1 MSQLPTNDRDSQHE
15 TSQTNL
21 QETQHILS
29 LAIDSFISAWS
40 IAEETGPPIVADFLP
55 KDELARQEV
64 LVELIKIDLEQR
76 WNEFELPKR
85 LSEYFE
91 EFPELCQ
98 KQVPIELVYEEY
110 FCRQR
115 AETSVT
121 IEEYFR
127 EFPELEN
134 ELRRFVQHSPD
145 ATVLQS
151 GDVVESFRD
160 LRVGETVDDFDL
172 LIRLGEGA
180 FATVFLA
187 RQNSMQRL
195 VAVKVSAN
203 KGTEPQTLA
212 QLDHDYIVRVYDQR
226 VIKSPPVR
234 LLYMQY
240 LPGGTLE
247 SLIKKVRSTPA
258 NRRSGQL
265 LIDILDES
273 LESKGETTPPDSLL
287 RKEITRMDW
296 AQTVCWIG
304 IRLAKALGYA
314 SSRGVLHRDLK
325 PANVLM
331 TSDGTPK
338 LADFN
343 ISFSR
348 QVEGASPAEYFGGSL
363 AYMSPEQLKACT
375 GSGDV
380 RAEDLDVR
388 SDLFSL
394 GVVLWELLVGERP
407 FADPRRLQL
416 NSSTLEDMIAS
427 RQNGVR
433 REKLVEASKSA
444 PPGLLRILQKSL
456 DSDRELRWQTA
467 QEMID
472 RLEQCFDPRA
482 RELIDPEPGQWQKIA
497 LRWETPIILALNLI
511 PNAFSA
517 VGNLLYNQREIFAE
531 IAPEQSF
538 ETILAVI
545 NGIAFPVGISFVVL
559 MAARIRRAIVKPDV
573 ARQTSNAR
581 RNSLLIGHRCALV
594 CLLLWVIAGF
604 AYPVAIRLT
613 GTVVPWDAY
622 LHILGS
628 LVIFGLIATAYPFF
642 LVTWFSLEVLYPSLL
657 RLGVG
662 GGQDRQ
668 DLLLLRDHLQRY
680 LVMAASIPMLAVSAV
695 TIVSVDLLWVAQ
707 LLCFGG
713 LAAFAAAFWFYRR
726 IEGDLE
732 VFLRLSR
739 RD

>member
-1 MSQLPTNDRDSQHE
+1 MST
-15 TSQTNL
+15 
-21 QETQHILS
+21 
-29 LAIDSFISAWS
+29 AIDSFIAAWAV
-40 IAEETGPPIVADFLP
+40 AEETGPPILSDFLP
-55 KDELARQEV
+55 QDAPARQEI

-85 LSEYFE
+85 LTEYFE
-91 EFPELCQ
+91 EFPELLQ
-98 KQVPIELVYEEY
+98 KQIPVELVYEEY

-115 AETSVT
+115 SEPSVT
-121 IEEYFR
+121 IEDYFR
-127 EFPELEN
+127 EFPDLEN
-134 ELRRFVQHSPD
+134 ELRRFIQHSPHP
-145 ATVLQS
+145 TVLQ
-151 GDVVESFRD
+151 GGAVAESFRD
-160 LRVGETVDDFDL
+160 LRVGETIDDFDL
-172 LIRLGEGA
+172 LIRLGEGT

-226 VIKSPPVR
+226 VIESPPVR

-247 SLIKKVRSTPA
+247 SLIKRVQSTPA

-265 LIDILDES
+265 LIDVLDES
-273 LESKGETTPPDSLL
+273 LEAKGETTPPDSLL
-287 RKEITRMDW
+287 RKEIARMDW
-296 AQTVCWIG
+296 AQTVCWIA
-304 IRLAKALGYA
+304 IRIAKALGYA

-375 GSGDV
+375 GSGEIQ
-380 RAEDLDVR
+380 AEDLDVR

-407 FADPRRLQL
+407 FADPRQLRLDSQ
-416 NSSTLEDMIAS
+416 TLEDMIAA
-427 RQNGVR
+427 REEGVS
-433 REKLVEASKSA
+433 REKLEEAAKSA
-444 PPGLLRILQKSL
+444 PPGLIRILQKSL
-456 DSDRELRWQTA
+456 HSDREQRWQTA
-467 QEMID
+467 QDMID
-472 RLEQCFDPRA
+472 RLEQCLDPRA
-482 RELIDPEPGQWQKIA
+482 RELIDPEPGHWQRTA
-497 LRWETPIILALNLI
+497 LRWTTPIILALNLI

-545 NGIAFPVGISFVVL
+545 NGVAFPVGISIVIL
-559 MAARIRRAIVKPDV
+559 MAARIRRAIVGPEAVRKRPGV
-573 ARQTSNAR
+573 R
-581 RNSLLIGHRCALV
+581 RDSLLIGHRCALI

-604 AYPVAIRLT
+604 AYPVAIRMT
-613 GTVVPWDAY
+613 GTVVPWTSY
-622 LHILGS
+622 LHIVGS

-657 RLGVG
+657 RLGIG

-726 IEGDLE
+726 IEGDLD
-732 VFLRLSR
+732 VFLRLSSP
-739 RD
+739 D